1 LKKIFILTLVF
12 ALFISNF
19 LPAAGESVEESAV
32 RSVVEKYYNAL
43 KGHNYESAYN
53 LLEKNSRDYFGSLAN
68 YKSTFEVTGLSV
80 IDYKIYKIDITDVA
94 VSKTVVTYEV
104 SGVLFD
110 EPVQESK
117 SYKDILIKENGN
129 WRLQANMGP
138 YKSLAVQKS
147 AEEKGLQVVIY
158 AIDFYPEA
166 VQVNLSFSN
175 TGKGSINVLPYNEKT
190 SISYG
195 DGIKIPTA
203 ELPYSV
209 DGNLYSG
216 VMLEP
221 GMRVVGFV
229 NFDARIAVIT
239 KETIANLEAKK
250 IDTAK
255 LKSLMNK
262 EIPKEK
268 LRDNL
273 FDMGYNKED
282 VQKILDNCY
291 YKVFAT
297 KNIKNMNITLGGNV
311 KMDADPNID
320 DSPFF
325 EIKINDIKVP

>member
-1 LKKIFILTLVF
+1 MKKIFILTLLF

-19 LPAAGESVEESAV
+19 LPAAGESAEESAV

-94 VSKTVVTYEV
+94 ISKTVVTYEV

-110 EPVQESK
+110 EPVQEAK

-147 AEEKGLQVVIY
+147 SEAKGLQVVIY

-175 TGKGSINVLPYNEKT
+175 TGKDTLTVLPYNEKT
-190 SISYG
+190 TISYG
-195 DGIKIPTA
+195 EGIKIPTA

-209 DGNLYSG
+209 DQNLYSG
-216 VMLEP
+216 VTLEP

-239 KETIANLEAKK
+239 KETIENLEAKK
-250 IDTAK
+250 IDTSK

-262 EIPKEK
+262 EIQKEK

-273 FDMGYNKED
+273 FDIGYNKEN
-282 VQKILDNCY
+282 VQIILDNCY
-291 YKVFAT
+291 YKIFAT
-297 KNIKNMNITLGGNV
+297 KNIKNLDLTIGGNLNPQEPPV
-311 KMDADPNID
+311 
-320 DSPFF
+320 F